1 MQSGGQVVPCA
12 DARVCL
18 LLRPIDLDQIK
29 QQASKNGS
37 FNPRLAHMF
46 VEYVMVSPETQAK
59 NAYAQLRT
67 DSRGR
72 FAFRNLPGDRWYYL
86 LAQALGNMMVSWQT
100 AVYLYPQERVQ
111 VVLSSANASLP
122 IFTEEL
128 SVSLDADS
136 HWKARPGTGPA
147 SSNGSA
153 PAPNSAPAAGREGWL
168 RRKLF

>member
-18 LLRPIDLDQIK
+18 LLRPIDMDRIK
-29 QQASKNGS
+29 HQATKDGS
-37 FNPRLAHMF
+37 YNARLAHMF

-59 NAYAQLRT
+59 NAYAQQRT
-67 DSRGR
+67 DGRGR

-86 LAQALGNMMVSWQT
+86 LAQALGTVMVSWQT

-111 VVLSSANASLP
+111 VVLSTANATLP
-122 IFTEEL
+122 IYTEEL

-136 HWKARPGTGPA
+136 HWTAPPGQSAA
-147 SSNGSA
+147 SPNGSA
-153 PAPNSAPAAGREGWL
+153 PGRGSAPAGREGWL